1 MESAQLI
8 GIAVF
13 VGIIAV
19 LAIIVFIKTNIVL
32 CQPNELVVL
41 AGKQRTLEDGT
52 EIGYRVIRGGRGFK
66 WPMLESVARLSL
78 NTIPI
83 DLTLSRAMCSGMIPV
98 HIEGRASVKLA
109 GRADQ
114 GMDAA
119 VERFL
124 GKGAEAVTKTA
135 KQALEGALRGVIA
148 TMTPEEANAERLK
161 LASQATEKARAD
173 LQQLGIVLDFLQ
185 IQEIKDDEGYL
196 QAIGRK
202 QNASVQ
208 RDARIAEA
216 TADADARKVAAEQKR
231 IGREAEIAAD
241 LEVIEKE
248 NGLEVKTATLSAA
261 ANQARERAKVAGAI
275 ARVDEEIALQ
285 SQRVTLNEK
294 QQEADVIVP
303 ARAEHKS
310 RVLAAEADAARILEN
325 GKATAAAIEQ
335 MRSQW
340 QDGETRELFLIRL
353 LPELTDMVT
362 RVVADNLRVDRLT
375 ILDGGDGEGLP
386 NLVKNLSNSA
396 VTMLEQIKNAT
407 GIDIAELAK
416 SAEKKQGSAI
426 PKDLS

>member
-83 DLTLSRAMCSGMIPV
+83 DLTLPRAMCSGMIPV

-109 GRADQ
+109 GRAEQ

-148 TMTPEEANAERLK
+148 TMTPEEANANRLK
-161 LASQATEKARAD
+161 LAGQATEKARSD

-185 IQEIKDDEGYL
+185 VQEIKDDEGYL

-248 NGLEVKTATLSAA
+248 NALEVKTATLSAA

-275 ARVDEEIALQ
+275 ARVDEEIGLQ

-303 ARAEHKS
+303 ARAERGAKL
-310 RVLAAEADAARILEN
+310 LAAEADAARILEN
-325 GKATAAAIEQ
+325 GRATAAAIEQ

-407 GIDIAELAK
+407 GIDITELAK